1 MRHAKARFASPGM
14 RDFDRPL
21 EPIGQD
27 DASAVGRDMAERN
40 WMPDLV
46 LCSTAT
52 RAQQT
57 WDGCS
62 AELSSV
68 PTTRL
73 IEDLYSADASGYVQI
88 IQASG
93 ATQSLMLVGHNPMIE
108 DVTLALVSQD
118 DPHAEQLRRSG
129 FPTAGLA
136 VIDFEDD
143 IANIQPG
150 TGRLVE
156 ILKPEGR

>member
-1 MRHAKARFASPGM
+1 M

-21 EPIGQD
+21 EPVGIE
-27 DASAVGRDMAERN
+27 DAAAVGRDMTERD

-57 WDGCS
+57 WDNCS

-68 PTTRL
+68 PETRL
-73 IEDLYSADASGYVQI
+73 IEDLYSADAAGYVQI

-93 ATQSLMLVGHNPMIE
+93 AKTSVMLVGHNPMIE

-118 DPHAEQLRRSG
+118 DPVAEQLRRSG

-150 TGRLVE
+150 AGRLVE

>member
-1 MRHAKARFASPGM
+1 M

-21 EPIGQD
+21 EVVGKD
-27 DASAVGRDMAERN
+27 DAAAVGRDMAERG

-46 LCSTAT
+46 LCSAAT

-68 PTTRL
+68 PQTRL
-73 IEDLYSADASGYVQI
+73 MEDLYNADAAGYVQI
-88 IQASG
+88 IQSSG
-93 ATQSLMLVGHNPMIE
+93 AETSLMLVGHNPMIE
-108 DVTLALVSQD
+108 DVTLALVS
-118 DPHAEQLRRSG
+118 PENPLAEQLRRSG

-136 VIDFEDD
+136 VIDFETD
-143 IANIQPG
+143 IANIQPD

-156 ILKPEGR
+156 MLKPEGR